1 MPTLKANHQ
10 ELFRIQKKLKDMEN
24 TEVNIQTLKAVDQ
37 ALSLINGVDNAHN

>member
-1 MPTLKANHQ
+1 MPTLKGNHQ
-10 ELFRIQKKLKDMEN
+10 ELLRIQKKLKDMEN